1 VLPVAGNRLVPPSGT
16 IKVQPP
22 DALVGMGEPPEA
34 LVRIGSSSYFVGQL
48 FRLLTTERND
58 SVGPADR

>member
-1 VLPVAGNRLVPPSGT
+1 
-16 IKVQPP
+16 VQPP